1 MRQEINFRI
10 LGESMYPG
18 IPSLLWFPSTLY
30 FRAQLFSAETA
41 FSCVQLCRQAD
52 QLNHSWAK
60 IFFKINIKRHQLL
73 KSVFLIVSMQKG

>member
-30 FRAQLFSAETA
+30 FRTQLFSAETA

-52 QLNHSWAK
+52 QLNHSGVK
-60 IFFKINIKRHQLL
+60 IFLKLHIKRLQ
-73 KSVFLIVSMQKG
+73 V